1 MQYKLK
7 NWLARGWELE
17 GYGKGREKVPGWGGS
32 ETKNTQHWWKP
43 SEGLLQIGGPSDD
56 VGVVPGSGSIQRW
69 GGKGALNSTGGFL
82 REGWEV

>member
-32 ETKNTQHWWKP
+32 ETKNTQHWW
-43 SEGLLQIGGPSDD
+43 E
-56 VGVVPGSGSIQRW
+56 
-69 GGKGALNSTGGFL
+69 TL
-82 REGWEV
+82 RRTAADWVSFG